1 MSEGPL
7 EGEVRAFARRSEQ
20 ISFVSLRIQTLLLRL
35 IKKKGRRLEGGRA
48 LHFFR
53 NFALSTKKV
62 PFWGDPSPFWLRGGT
77 FLPFF
82 SLFFYAYPSSDLF
95 LLSLFKQTTTDH
107 RDRDRDERWGW
118 GNECRRRRRRWWWWW

>member
-53 NFALSTKKV
+53 NFALSTKK
-62 PFWGDPSPFWLRGGT
+62 SALLGGS
-77 FLPFF
+77 LPF
-82 SLFFYAYPSSDLF
+82 LVEGGHFFALF
-95 LLSLFKQTTTDH
+95 LALFL
-107 RDRDRDERWGW
+107 
-118 GNECRRRRRRWWWWW
+118 CISVV